1 MDLVVAVVA
10 ALLFAAWLRLRYY
23 VLLGD
28 GLAAAGVLFLLYLL
42 VAAQVR

>member
-1 MDLVVAVVA
+1 MNLAVAVVA

-28 GLAAAGVLFLLYLL
+28 GLAAAAVLFLLYLFI
-42 VAAQVR
+42 AAQLR